1 MDTEKLGG
9 SLINVVLGALILW
22 VAQTTFQHSGELAGT
37 DQKYENL
44 QAQYESQRNRLDT
57 LMNTLQDRTRSR
69 FTREDGDKLAGR
81 IEDTSELVNSLERR
95 LVETVTELRLQVIA
109 LQTGGAGQRELG
121 RLRTDVERLHASLY
135 PTTASGPVSVGRRT
149 EVAGRADTPL
159 AR

>member
-44 QAQYESQRNRLDT
+44 QTQHDTVRDRLDALMHT
-57 LMNTLQDRTRSR
+57 LNDRTRSR
-69 FTREDGDKLAGR
+69 FTREDGERLAAR
-81 IEDTSELVNSLERR
+81 IEDTSDLMNTLERR
-95 LVETVTELRLQVIA
+95 IGESVTDLRLQVIA

-135 PTTASGPVSVGRRT
+135 PTTANGPISIGRRT
-149 EVAGRADTPL
+149 EVAARPETPVT
-159 AR
+159 R